1 MYKIS
6 TVEGELLSQTDDPR
20 FVKLNSESGAWIRCT
35 PEIAQ
40 CIAVNGVRYSL
51 AGREPVE
58 DAPIVAFVQKVD
70 AGTLQLDADKKID
83 FQADSID
90 TLAWALNKMAEEIV
104 NKFSFKSEE
113 DN

>member
-6 TVEGELLSQTDDPR
+6 TVEGDLIAQTDEPR
-20 FVKLNSESGAWIRCT
+20 FVKFNSESGAWIRCT
-35 PEIAQ
+35 PEFAQ